1 MGAALHLTQAC
12 SSGQS
17 NPARPRLTLVAST
30 PADQVA
36 PSSSRAGHLQLVPEL
51 AGSAQQIVPE
61 RHLHLVP
68 DPPISQKLE
77 TLSSDFESREN
88 QQPCGFDGPEIPV
101 IEYSYDDYGAQIAT
115 PGGDPY
121 NPYRF
126 QSQPL
131 DEESGLYYLQ
141 ARYYNPGL
149 GKFIQADP
157 LRYGAGLN
165 LYDYCENDP
174 INHSDPTGMD
184 FRLDDQAGQSNAFF
198 AYLTALTGYQF
209 TRDEDGYI
217 DYDDTNVNYEGTS
230 GAAREIVSQM
240 IDSDVET
247 VVRTTDSLAYPGA
260 STLMSGSGQYH
271 QIDLKVIGQ
280 YSGVDQTLGRG
291 AFLHEIS
298 EAYLEAGYVDK
309 WGFSSSNP
317 NSNHGLFNLAHN
329 EALSDENAY
338 YAQQGS
344 ALNNSGIAHVTR
356 SPLGYSIN
364 LGAFQLNG
372 MLDSGGGLTVSS
384 SPLTP

>member
-165 LYDYCENDP
+165 LYDYCANDP
-174 INHSDPTGMD
+174 VNNSDPRG
-184 FRLDDQAGQSNAFF
+184 LSPWSQ
-198 AYLTALTGYQF
+198 
-209 TRDEDGYI
+209 
-217 DYDDTNVNYEGTS
+217 
-230 GAAREIVSQM
+230 GAEQDAPVQVREIMSAPE
-240 IDSDVET
+240 IFEAET
-247 VVRTTDSLAYPGA
+247 EAVAQDAAESGSPSGMTVAAGATTVAALAGSLALGLDATDRLAATNSIVGYAA
-260 STLMSGSGQYH
+260 SGGINNVTPAPRMHQVQLNRASGKAAEAQKATEFGL
-271 QIDLKVIGQ
+271 DFP
-280 YSGVDQTLGRG
+280 GVDIRQQQYFNTPLGARFPDFTFFENG
-291 AFLHEIS
+291 
-298 EAYLEAGYVDK
+298 V
-309 WGFSSSNP
+309 P
-317 NSNHGLFNLAHN
+317 VFNA
-329 EALSDENAY
+329 EVKSGDARYNA
-338 YAQQGS
+338 AQQ
-344 ALNNSGIAHVTR
+344 AKDDYILK
-356 SPLGYSIN
+356 N
-364 LGAFQLNG
+364 LQVITYLIRI
-372 MLDSGGGLTVSS
+372 
-384 SPLTP
+384 